1 MENKV
6 KGILWSTE
14 KELFSLALALLW
26 QLQLQLNPK
35 IESATW

>member
-26 QLQLQLNPK
+26 QLQFNPK